1 MGGKKKISEKNKIM
15 ECAWMIVPPCAG
27 DPGYLGTVV
36 DDGVPHDDQGEPTP
50 HRENT
55 TYK

>member
-1 MGGKKKISEKNKIM
+1 MGGKKRISEKNKIM